1 MTQPLMI
8 SDLVNDFQKK
18 FLMEKITKIKST
30 ASKGKFTE
38 ATNFIKN
45 LTISAS
51 STGLYDVNGVALST
65 VNIVGTD
72 NYAYSNAI
80 ELSPKSIDHI
90 LTAICEGCTM
100 EVLLQVSPDGTN
112 WVDCKMADGTTNCSV
127 DCTSATGDCS
137 TKVLDV
143 QLLQYARVKVGNAG
157 SSGGTCTIKINFTL
171 N

>member
-1 MTQPLMI
+1 M
-8 SDLVNDFQKK
+8 
-18 FLMEKITKIKST
+18 
-30 ASKGKFTE
+30 ASSHGID
-38 ATNFIKN
+38 FIKN

-51 STGLYDVNGVALST
+51 STGLFDINGSSLPTA
-65 VNIVGTD
+65 NIIGTG
-72 NYAYSNAI
+72 NYAYSQVI
-80 ELSPKSIDHI
+80 DLSPKSIDHI

-112 WVDCKMADGTTNCSV
+112 WIDCKMADGTTNCSV

-143 QLLQYARVKVGNAG
+143 QLLQFARVKVGNAG